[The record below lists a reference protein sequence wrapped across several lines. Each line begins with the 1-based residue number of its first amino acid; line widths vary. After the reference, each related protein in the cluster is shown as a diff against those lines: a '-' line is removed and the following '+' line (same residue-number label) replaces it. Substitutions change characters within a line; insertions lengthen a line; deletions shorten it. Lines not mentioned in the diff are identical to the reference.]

1 MSESKK
7 TVFVVGLG
15 PGGGQFLT
23 VQAQS
28 ALQQAEVLCG
38 YTVYID
44 LVRPLYPE
52 KECYTTGMTREIDR
66 CRWALDTARAG
77 RDVAL
82 VCSGDAGVY
91 GMASPLL
98 ELAEEYPD
106 VNVEVVPGLTAALSG
121 GAVLGAPLAHDFCV
135 ISLSDR
141 LTPWEVIEKRL
152 ACAAQG
158 DFALALYNPSSKGRP
173 DYLRRA
179 VDILL
184 ANGKAPDTLCGYVRN
199 IGREGQEKHILPPQ
213 PAPGHRGGYVHHRLC
228 GQRRHPRAERADGH
242 AAGVPPMNVVVFSG
256 TTEGRELSRQLAAL
270 GIEVTVSVATPLGQE
285 EQGRT
290 PGVTVRC
297 GRLLP
302 DEMAALLGDAAL
314 CIDATH
320 PYAVEATKNIKAAAE
335 KAGVEYL
342 RLLRPASPLP
352 ENCLVFES
360 AKQAA
365 EALAAEEGNL
375 LLATGAKE
383 LAQFAAIPPE
393 RLYPRVLPTLESIAA
408 CEAANIPHR
417 NIIAMQGPFSLA
429 LNQAMMEQFHIRWL
443 VTNGRRRGRRL
454 DEKPPPLCRR
464 GAARWSSAARPEQG
478 ETASEVLK
486 RCKEMIR

>member
-1 MSESKK
+1 MSENRK
-7 TVFVVGLG
+7 TVVVVGLG

-158 DFALALYNPSSKGRP
+158 DFCVALYNPSSKGRP
-173 DYLRRA
+173 DYLQKA
-179 VDILL
+179 VRILR
-184 ANGKAPDTLCGYVRN
+184 ANGKGPETVCGLVRN
-199 IGREGQEKHILPPQ
+199 IGREGQ
-213 PAPGHRGGYVHHRLC
+213 
-228 GQRRHPRAERADGH
+228 
-242 AAGVPPMNVVVFSG
+242 
-256 TTEGRELSRQLAAL
+256 
-270 GIEVTVSVATPLGQE
+270 
-285 EQGRT
+285 
-290 PGVTVRC
+290 
-297 GRLLP
+297 
-302 DEMAALLGDAAL
+302 
-314 CIDATH
+314 
-320 PYAVEATKNIKAAAE
+320 
-335 KAGVEYL
+335 
-342 RLLRPASPLP
+342 
-352 ENCLVFES
+352 S
-360 AKQAA
+360 A
-365 EALAAEEGNL
+365 
-375 LLATGAKE
+375 
-383 LAQFAAIPPE
+383 
-393 RLYPRVLPTLESIAA
+393 RVLTLAELEDTPVDMFTTVYIG
-408 CEAANIPHR
+408 NGNTR
-417 NIIAMQGPFSLA
+417 A
-429 LNQAMMEQFHIRWL
+429 LSGRM
-443 VTNGRRRGRRL
+443 VTPRGYR
-454 DEKPPPLCRR
+454 K
-464 GAARWSSAARPEQG
+464 
-478 ETASEVLK
+478 
-486 RCKEMIR
+486 

>member
-141 LTPWEVIEKRL
+141 LTPWEVIERRL
-152 ACAAQG
+152 AAVASA
-158 DFALALYNPSSKGRP
+158 DFCICLYNPRSRK
-173 DYLRRA
+173 RA
-179 VDILL
+179 DRLSRAAKIMLEW
-184 ANGKAPDTLCGYVRN
+184 KAPDTLCGWVRN
-199 IGREGQEKHILPPQ
+199 IGREGQQSGMCRLSELGELDADMFTTVFVGNADTKRVGGRMVTP
-213 PAPGHRGGYVHHRLC
+213 RGYREIPC
-228 GQRRHPRAERADGH
+228 ER
-242 AAGVPPMNVVVFSG
+242 
-256 TTEGRELSRQLAAL
+256 
-270 GIEVTVSVATPLGQE
+270 
-285 EQGRT
+285 
-290 PGVTVRC
+290 
-297 GRLLP
+297 
-302 DEMAALLGDAAL
+302 
-314 CIDATH
+314 
-320 PYAVEATKNIKAAAE
+320 
-335 KAGVEYL
+335 
-342 RLLRPASPLP
+342 
-352 ENCLVFES
+352 
-360 AKQAA
+360 
-365 EALAAEEGNL
+365 
-375 LLATGAKE
+375 
-383 LAQFAAIPPE
+383 
-393 RLYPRVLPTLESIAA
+393 
-408 CEAANIPHR
+408 
-417 NIIAMQGPFSLA
+417 
-429 LNQAMMEQFHIRWL
+429 
-443 VTNGRRRGRRL
+443 
-454 DEKPPPLCRR
+454 
-464 GAARWSSAARPEQG
+464 
-478 ETASEVLK
+478 
-486 RCKEMIR
+486 

>member
-52 KECYTTGMTREIDR
+52 KECYATGMTREIDR

-91 GMASPLL
+91 G
-98 ELAEEYPD
+98 
-106 VNVEVVPGLTAALSG
+106 EVVPGLTAALSG

-179 VDILL
+179 VDVLL
-184 ANGKAPDTLCGYVRN
+184 ANGKAPDTLCGSVRN
-199 IGREGQEKHILPPQ
+199 IGREGQEKHILPLSQLRDTEVDMFTTVFVGNAATRALSGRMVTP
-213 PAPGHRGGYVHHRLC
+213 RGY
-228 GQRRHPRAERADGH
+228 RR
-242 AAGVPPMNVVVFSG
+242 
-256 TTEGRELSRQLAAL
+256 
-270 GIEVTVSVATPLGQE
+270 
-285 EQGRT
+285 
-290 PGVTVRC
+290 
-297 GRLLP
+297 
-302 DEMAALLGDAAL
+302 
-314 CIDATH
+314 
-320 PYAVEATKNIKAAAE
+320 
-335 KAGVEYL
+335 
-342 RLLRPASPLP
+342 
-352 ENCLVFES
+352 
-360 AKQAA
+360 
-365 EALAAEEGNL
+365 
-375 LLATGAKE
+375 
-383 LAQFAAIPPE
+383 
-393 RLYPRVLPTLESIAA
+393 
-408 CEAANIPHR
+408 
-417 NIIAMQGPFSLA
+417 
-429 LNQAMMEQFHIRWL
+429 
-443 VTNGRRRGRRL
+443 
-454 DEKPPPLCRR
+454 
-464 GAARWSSAARPEQG
+464 
-478 ETASEVLK
+478 
-486 RCKEMIR
+486 